1 MQHSAPCVVNT
12 SSWNRF
18 LRCFFVAVKLF
29 NDFSD
34 DAVVGQI
41 LYFTGIVRLGSVVC
55 GQPMASSLQER
66 PYAAA

>member
-1 MQHSAPCVVNT
+1 M
-12 SSWNRF
+12 
-18 LRCFFVAVKLF
+18 AVKLF

-55 GQPMASSLQER
+55 GQPMAIFLARKDVCCRVTAFLRYGELHFKS
-66 PYAAA
+66 